1 VVLVLKLVMDVADLR
16 DAEMDALADL
26 VLPKFIEHSGL
37 DAVTFQT
44 IVQAMHR
51 LEEDRLATR
60 H

>member
-1 VVLVLKLVMDVADLR
+1 MMDAAELT

-26 VLPKFIEHSGL
+26 VLAKFIEHSGL

-44 IVQAMHR
+44 MHR
-51 LEEDRLATR
+51 AEEERLGTR